1 MTDEFVKLLDQ
12 GCVDLGIELSDQQ
25 KEQFFKYYEMLIEK
39 NKVMNLTAI
48 TDERGVALM
57 HFYDSIIPLST
68 GYFTPGARVLDIGCG
83 GGFPSLPLA
92 VCAPQCGIVSN
103 DATLKKLAFVRET
116 AAAAGCRNLDILPG
130 RAEELSLLKQY
141 RDSFDTVIS
150 RGVARLNVLCE
161 WALPFVKVGG
171 HFIAMKGERGS
182 AEAAEA
188 ENAIK
193 LLGGGNTRV
202 TEYEIPDYGYIHT
215 LVVIEKLSPTPQEY
229 PRANGKIMKKPL

>member
-1 MTDEFVKLLDQ
+1 MAFSDILAKYKTLPQWQLDALDIV
-12 GCVDLGIELSDQQ
+12 GRELV
-25 KEQFFKYYEMLIEK
+25 ER
-39 NKVMNLTAI
+39 NRVMNLTAI

-116 AAAAGCRNLDILPG
+116 AAAADILPG

>member
-1 MTDEFVKLLDQ
+1 
-12 GCVDLGIELSDQQ
+12 
-25 KEQFFKYYEMLIEK
+25 
-39 NKVMNLTAI
+39 MNLTAI

-141 RDSFDTVIS
+141 RDSFDIVIS

-202 TEYEIPDYGYIHT
+202 TEYEIPDYGYVHT
-215 LVVIEKLSPTPQEY
+215 LVVIEKLSPTPQGY

>member
-1 MTDEFVKLLDQ
+1 MAFSDV
-12 GCVDLGIELSDQQ
+12 LSQY
-25 KEQFFKYYEMLIEK
+25 KTLPPEQFKALDTVGMALVER
-39 NKVMNLTAI
+39 NRVMNLTAI

-57 HFYDSIIPLST
+57 HFYDSIVPLSS

-92 VCAPQCGIVSN
+92 VCAPQCDIFSN

-130 RAEELSLLKQY
+130 RAEEISLLPQY
-141 RDSFDTVIS
+141 RDSFDIVIS

-161 WALPFVKVGG
+161 WALPFVKAGG
-171 HFIAMKGERGS
+171 HFIAMKGERGG

-188 ENAIK
+188 ENAIRT
-193 LLGGGNTRV
+193 LGGGNTRI

-215 LVVIEKLSPTPQEY
+215 LVIIEKLSSTPQGY